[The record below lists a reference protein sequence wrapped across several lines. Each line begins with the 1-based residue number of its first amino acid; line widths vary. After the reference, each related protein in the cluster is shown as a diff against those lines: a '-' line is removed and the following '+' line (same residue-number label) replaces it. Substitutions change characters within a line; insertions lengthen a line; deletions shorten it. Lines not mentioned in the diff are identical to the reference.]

1 MFSIENVIPPVNN
14 DESEI
19 TFYAAMGDVSLF
31 LYEMIK
37 MLGCLQ
43 NCILFKKCFGWR
55 YCPKLY
61 TQYSTVFRVQ
71 NKNC

>member
-1 MFSIENVIPPVNN
+1 MFSIEKVIPPVNN

-19 TFYAAMGDVSLF
+19 TFYAAMSDVSLF

-43 NCILFKKCFGWR
+43 N
-55 YCPKLY
+55 
-61 TQYSTVFRVQ
+61 
-71 NKNC
+71 